1 MEIGGKG
8 MEEEIGGKG
17 MEEEICGKGMEK
29 RIGRKGM
36 ELRETP
42 DLKLWKWMAG
52 AKVEEKGWVGERE
65 REGGRDRTYVYAK
78 AGSSLLE

>member
-1 MEIGGKG
+1 
-8 MEEEIGGKG
+8 
-17 MEEEICGKGMEK
+17 
-29 RIGRKGM
+29 M

-52 AKVEEKGWVGERE
+52 AKVEEKGWVGER
-65 REGGRDRTYVYAK
+65 DRTYVYAK